1 MTLPQVNF
9 DREKQWWDA
18 KAAREEVDFVDARI
32 NRELRWRELEKH
44 LSGINT
50 ILDIGGSTGAFAIPL
65 AQRGFDV
72 TLLDIS
78 PAMLELARQKA
89 KSAGLDQ
96 LRILEG
102 NAVDLSI
109 FPDHSFD
116 LVLNMDG
123 AISFCGSQALQALQE
138 SCRVCRRKLIVTVSH
153 RAQMAAVL
161 VNSSIKVLGHV
172 GGAAKCMLEKGEW
185 HQDQFAENTILS
197 TGMAQNYMGP
207 LRAFLP
213 YELRQFLN
221 EHGMKILRCGG
232 LGSLAYFCG
241 SESIE
246 AVLKDEHQFQKFLD
260 YCEYYDLEVLPDGPG
275 TRQRAGLIAVAEVH
289 GTDSNG

>member
-1 MTLPQVNF
+1 MTLPQIDFN
-9 DREKQWWDA
+9 REKQWWDV
-18 KAAREEVDFVDARI
+18 KAAKEEVDFADARI

-44 LSGINT
+44 LSGIKT
-50 ILDIGGSTGAFAIPL
+50 ILDVGGSTGAFAIPL

-96 LRILEG
+96 LHIVEG
-102 NAVDLSI
+102 NAADLSI

-123 AISFCGSQALQALQE
+123 AISFCGSQSLQAIKE
-138 SCRVCRRKLIVTVSH
+138 SCRVCRRKLIITASH
-153 RAQMAAVL
+153 RAHIAAVL
-161 VNSSIKVLGHV
+161 VSSSIKVLGHV
-172 GGAAKCMLEKGEW
+172 GASAEHMLKQGEW
-185 HQDQFAENTILS
+185 HQEQFAENAIMS
-197 TGMAQNYMGP
+197 MGMTQNYMGT

-213 YELRQFLN
+213 GELRQFLN

-232 LGSLAYFCG
+232 LGSLANFCG
-241 SESIE
+241 SETIE
-246 AVLKDEHQFQKFLD
+246 TVLKDEQQFQKFLD

-275 TRQRAGLIAVAEVH
+275 TRQRAGLIIVAEVVEP
-289 GTDSNG
+289 

>member
-9 DREKQWWDA
+9 DREKQWWNA
-18 KAAREEVDFVDARI
+18 KAAREEVDIADARI

-44 LSGINT
+44 LSGIKT

-78 PAMLELARQKA
+78 PAMLDLARQKA
-89 KSAGLDQ
+89 KSAGLER
-96 LRILEG
+96 LCIVEG
-102 NAVDLSI
+102 NAADLSI

-123 AISFCGSQALQALQE
+123 AISFCGSQALQAIKE
-138 SCRVCRRKLIVTVSH
+138 SCRVCRRKLIITVSH

-161 VNSSIKVLGHV
+161 VSSSIRVLGHI
-172 GGAAKCMLEKGEW
+172 GSAAEYMLEKGEW
-185 HQDQFAENTILS
+185 HQDQFTENAILS
-197 TGMAQNYMGP
+197 AGMTQNYMGS

-213 YELRQFLN
+213 GELRQFLE

-232 LGSLAYFCG
+232 LGSLANFCG
-241 SESIE
+241 GDPIE
-246 AVLKDEHQFQKFLD
+246 AVMKNEQQFQKFLD

-275 TRQRAGLIAVAEVH
+275 TRQRAGLIAVAEVQEPD
-289 GTDSNG
+289 TSS

>member
-1 MTLPQVNF
+1 MTLPQIDF
-9 DREKQWWDA
+9 DREKQWWDV
-18 KAAREEVDFVDARI
+18 KAAREEVDFADARI

-44 LSGINT
+44 LSGIKT
-50 ILDIGGSTGAFAIPL
+50 ILDVGGSTGAFAIPL

-89 KSAGLDQ
+89 KSVGLER
-96 LRILEG
+96 LHIVEG
-102 NAVDLSI
+102 NAADLSI

-123 AISFCGSQALQALQE
+123 AISFCGSQALQAIKE
-138 SCRVCRRKLIVTVSH
+138 SCRVCRRKLIITVSH

-161 VNSSIKVLGHV
+161 VSSSIKVLGHV
-172 GGAAKCMLEKGEW
+172 GDAAEHMLKQGEW
-185 HQDQFAENTILS
+185 HQEQFAENTILS
-197 TGMAQNYMGP
+197 TGMTQNYMGS

-213 YELRQFLN
+213 GELRQFLN

-232 LGSLAYFCG
+232 LGSLANFCG
-241 SESIE
+241 SETIE
-246 AVLKDEHQFQKFLD
+246 AVMKDEQQFQKLLD
-260 YCEYYDLEVLPDGPG
+260 HCEYYDLEVLPDGPG
-275 TRQRAGLIAVAEVH
+275 TRQRAGLIAVAEVVEP
-289 GTDSNG
+289 S